1 MLKDRSSFAV
11 EMCLEFNERVSLEC
25 KCVWSSMSVSHWNVN
40 VLGVQ

>member
-25 KCVWSSMSVSHWNVN
+25 KCVWSSMSVFHWNVN
-40 VLGVQ
+40 GLGVQ

>member
-25 KCVWSSMSVSHWNVN
+25 KWAWSSMSEFHWNVN
-40 VLGVQ
+40 ERVFQ